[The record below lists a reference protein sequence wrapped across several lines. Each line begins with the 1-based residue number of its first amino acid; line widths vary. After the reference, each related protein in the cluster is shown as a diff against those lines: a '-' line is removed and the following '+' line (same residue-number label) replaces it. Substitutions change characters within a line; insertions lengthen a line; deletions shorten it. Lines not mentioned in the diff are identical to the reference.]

1 MSCSYK
7 CFGNFLHVRFHFV
20 KDLLTFLLMFEVRY
34 SIKIASERS
43 GVSSHL
49 IRMWEKRYGALSP
62 DRTETNRRLYSDE
75 NVERLSLL
83 HACTQSGHRIG
94 NVATLPDDTL
104 KQLSH
109 GNSTGSEKPEES
121 PEAQALAAKGLPPEV
136 IRAFKA
142 IEAMDS
148 EGVRTALDQA
158 SLDYGYQ
165 GMLTKI
171 IVPLMQHIGRLWCE
185 GELTAA
191 YEHFASAALRTYLL
205 GQVQSYSAN
214 RNAPVIITVTPAG
227 QLHEFGAVVSAAA
240 AHSSGWHVIHL
251 GPSLPAAEIA
261 GAAIRANARVVALSL
276 VHPPDDADLPGQLQM
291 LRRLL
296 PSRIA
301 IIAGGRACDSY
312 RQVLNETQVQLV
324 KDVDEFYQMLNSNR
338 RHSLADAAD
347 NLNKTL
353 GNAHG

>member
-1 MSCSYK
+1 MS
-7 CFGNFLHVRFHFV
+7 
-20 KDLLTFLLMFEVRY
+20 EIRY

-83 HACTQSGHRIG
+83 FACTKMGHRIS
-94 NVATLPDDTL
+94 NVASLPTETLR
-104 KQLSH
+104 QLAWETSA
-109 GNSTGSEKPEES
+109 GGDRNPEGSSVELRAVEKD
-121 PEAQALAAKGLPPEV
+121 LPTEV
-136 IRAFKA
+136 LGAFRA
-142 IEAMDS
+142 IEAMDV
-148 EGVRTALDQA
+148 GALRDALDQA
-158 SLDYGYQ
+158 SVDYGYQ
-165 GMLTKI
+165 GMLTKLV
-171 IVPLMQHIGRLWCE
+171 VPLMQHIGRLWCE

-205 GQVQSYSAN
+205 GQIQSYSPS

-240 AHSSGWHVIHL
+240 ANSVGWHVIHL

-261 GAAIRANARVVALSL
+261 GAAIRAEANLVALSL
-276 VHPPDDADLPGQLQM
+276 VHPPDDPDLPGQLRM

-296 PSRIA
+296 PSRVG
-301 IIAGGRACDSY
+301 IIVGGRASEGY
-312 RQVLNETQVQLV
+312 RSTLDEIKAQMVGNIP
-324 KDVDEFYQMLNSNR
+324 EFYRTLNAIR
-338 RHSLADAAD
+338 RHGPAVTPDQARASLGE
-347 NLNKTL
+347 TV
-353 GNAHG
+353 G